1 MAPSSTTMPGA
12 ARPGRCL
19 VAALGSLSLA
29 AATATFLYAVSRDA
43 WSRIAL
49 PGPADPPDGLL
60 LVLGLTGAAMAAWFG
75 LGMALTSLAALPG
88 AAGALA
94 GRLGDR
100 LAPAAARRLVA
111 VLMGT
116 TLTAAL
122 LPGTSAVAASS
133 AHPGRGTPA
142 SRQLGR
148 PPAPALVDAQPQPAL
163 AAGLPDPAFAAGH

>member
-19 VAALGSLSLA
+19 VAALGSLGLA

-49 PGPADPPDGLL
+49 PGPAEPPDGLL

-122 LPGTSAVAASS
+122 LPGTSAAASS

-148 PPAPALVDAQPQPAL
+148 PPAPALVDAQP
-163 AAGLPDPAFAAGH
+163 